1 MRKPKIIT
9 TICNILVVMVT
20 LILSIN
26 LINLS
31 VHADDKLKQI
41 DPKKTYLDPTEVYKG
56 APDEEKIILMGS
68 TSYFGNPDKKS
79 DYVNYKD
86 GEFRLATTAGHMRH
100 VLKEANISLHTA
112 QTTQQESVRIYQI
125 GVIQDLE
132 IFNNNIKLPVHL
144 ARTIM
149 NK

>member
-1 MRKPKIIT
+1 
-9 TICNILVVMVT
+9 MVT

-112 QTTQQESVRIYQI
+112 QTTQQEFVRTYQI
-125 GVIQDLE
+125 AVLQDLE
-132 IFNNNIKLPVHL
+132 IVKNNTRMPLCFV
-144 ARTIM
+144 REIM
-149 NK
+149 VK

>member
-1 MRKPKIIT
+1 MRNPRIKK
-9 TICNILVVMVT
+9 ICNILVVITT
-20 LILSIN
+20 LILGIN

-31 VHADDKLKQI
+31 VHADDGLKQV
-41 DPKKTYLDPTEVYKG
+41 DPKKTYLDSTEVYMG
-56 APDEEKIILMGS
+56 APDEEKIILTGS
-68 TSYFGNPDKKS
+68 TSYVSNPDKKS

-86 GEFRLATTAGHMRH
+86 GKFRLATTAGHMRR
-100 VLKEANISLHTA
+100 VLKEAGISLHTA